1 MGSQNTTTTSNLS
14 NTIKDYYDRLLL
26 MVLDPSTKF
35 YQFAE
40 KKPLPLGEGITMIWN
55 RPTRLSLGQKLTQ
68 GVRPSSNQL
77 STQKVSAKIEQ
88 IGGYI
93 EESDLVQMSAITD
106 AMKLATERLAHQAA
120 ETVDQYI
127 VEALVIHNDLPLTTG
142 GSAFNAVKL
151 SANRIS
157 ISATK
162 AFIPSAGGN
171 VNGTCVIAV
180 SDIRKMVGFLR
191 SHDVPTVDGMNYVGI
206 IHPNV
211 AEDMMADSTWQ
222 NYHQYTT
229 PEYLYNGEIG
239 RVQGVRF
246 VETTLA
252 PVTRGSSNGL
262 AVSSSTGTSALGYGT
277 VIFGRGFYGVSE
289 LDGGIKTYT
298 VTGPTKE
305 DPLNQ
310 RDTYGWK
317 ANIAAQILN
326 VSAGIT
332 LWTGSGDVLTA
343 TSSTSAAVAG
353 GVTVGANLWDDP
365 SGMES
370 RVELST

>member
-1 MGSQNTTTTSNLS
+1 MGSQNTTTTSTLS
-14 NTIKDYYDRLLL
+14 NTIKDFYDRLLL
-26 MVLDPSTKF
+26 MVLDPATKF

-40 KKPLPLGEGITMIWN
+40 KKPLPLGEGLTVIWN
-55 RPTRLSLGQKLTQ
+55 RPTRLSFGQKLTQ

-77 STQKVSAKIEQ
+77 STAKISAKIEQ

-93 EESDLVQMSAITD
+93 EESDLVQMAAITD

-127 VEALVIHNDLPLTTG
+127 VESLVIHNDLPLATG
-142 GSAFNAVKL
+142 GSAFHAVKT
-151 SANRIS
+151 SGARID
-157 ISATK
+157 ISASRYLLR
-162 AFIPSAGGN
+162 SAGGD
-171 VNGTCVIAV
+171 VNGGRLIAV

-191 SHDVPTVDGMNYVGI
+191 ARNVPTVDGMNYVGI

-229 PEYLYNGEIG
+229 PEFLYNGEIG

-252 PVTRGSSNGL
+252 PVIRGSANGL
-262 AVSSSTGTSALGYGT
+262 AISASGAVSALGYGT
-277 VIFGRGFYGVSE
+277 IIFGREFYGVTE
-289 LDGGIKTYT
+289 LDGGVKTYT

-310 RDTYGWK
+310 KDTYGWK
-317 ANIAAQILN
+317 VNIAAQILN
-326 VSAGIT
+326 VSAGIF
-332 LWTGSGDVLTA
+332 LWTGSGDTLVA
-343 TSSTSAAVAG
+343 ASATSAAENG
-353 GVTVGANLWDDP
+353 GVTVGANLWADA
-365 SGMES
+365 SAMES
-370 RVELST
+370 RVILAT

>member
-1 MGSQNTTTTSNLS
+1 MGTQTQTTTTSLS

-26 MVLDPSTKF
+26 MTLDPSTKF

-40 KKPLPLGEGITMIWN
+40 KKPLPLGEGLTMIWN
-55 RPTRLSLGQKLTQ
+55 RPTRLSIGQKLTQ

-93 EESDLVQMSAITD
+93 EESDLVQMVSITD
-106 AMKLATERLAHQAA
+106 TMKLATERLAHQAA
-120 ETVDQYI
+120 ETVDLYI
-127 VEALVIHNDLPLTTG
+127 VEALVMHNDLPLATG
-142 GSAFNAVKL
+142 GSAFHAVKT
-151 SANRIS
+151 SGNRID
-157 ISATK
+157 ISASK
-162 AFIPSAGGN
+162 KLIASAGGTPDGEN
-171 VNGTCVIAV
+171 VIAV
-180 SDIRKMVGFLR
+180 SDVRKIVGHLR
-191 SHDVPTVDGMNYVGI
+191 AHDVPTVDGMNYVGI

-211 AEDMMADSTWQ
+211 AEDLMADSTWQ

-229 PEYLYNGEIG
+229 PEFLYNGEIG

-252 PVTRGSSNGL
+252 PVTRGSSNGN
-262 AVSSSTGTSALGYGT
+262 AVSASNGNSALGYGT
-277 VIFGRGFYGVSE
+277 VFFGKGFYGVSQ

-332 LWTGSGDVLTA
+332 LWTGSNDTLGA
-343 TSSTSAAVAG
+343 SSTSAAVAA
-353 GVTVGANLWDDP
+353 GVNVGANLWDDV

-370 RVELST
+370 RIETAT